1 MKIIIL
7 GPPGTGKGTQAK
19 IIAKEFGLK
28 HISSDILREE
38 VKRNTAIGREVKRY
52 MNSGELVPEDLFEK
66 VIKKNLPKDNFIL
79 DGAPRT
85 IKQAKWLSI
94 IFEPDYVI
102 WITSSK
108 NVIIKRLLERARLES
123 RKDDTPKVIENRF
136 HVYEKETKPLLR
148 FYGKRVIRV
157 NGNGTPEEIFKNIKK
172 VLKNGY

>member
-38 VKRNTAIGREVKRY
+38 VKKNTDIGREVKKY
-52 MNSGELVPEDLFEK
+52 MDSGNLIPEDLFEK

-85 IKQAKWLSI
+85 INQAKWMHK

-108 NVIIKRLLERARLES
+108 DIIIKRLIGRARIEG
-123 RKDDTPKVIENRF
+123 RKDDTPEVIENRF
-136 HVYEKETKPLLR
+136 MVYEKETKPLLD
-148 FYGKRVIRV
+148 FYGKRVVKID
-157 NGNGTPEEIFKNIKK
+157 GNGTPEEIFEDVKK
-172 VLKNGY
+172 VLKR